1 VETVD
6 LVEVGVVKRVEL
18 AAQEIL
24 RQHLHH
30 KGIMEVLAVFQVET
44 VQEGAAAALLRL
56 GQTELL
62 EPLEVMVAT
71 VRHLQFQAHL

>member
-1 VETVD
+1 M
-6 LVEVGVVKRVEL
+6 KRVEL

-24 RQHLHH
+24 RQHPHH

-44 VQEGAAAALLRL
+44 VREVAAAAPLRL

-62 EPLEVMVAT
+62 VPLEVMVAT
-71 VRHLQFQAHL
+71 VRHLPFQAHL